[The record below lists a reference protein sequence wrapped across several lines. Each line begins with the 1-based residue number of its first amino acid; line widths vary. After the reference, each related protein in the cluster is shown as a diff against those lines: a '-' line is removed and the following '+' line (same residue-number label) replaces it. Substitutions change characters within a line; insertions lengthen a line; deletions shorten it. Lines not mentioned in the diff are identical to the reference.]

1 MRFLAQAPPPLQ
13 LQTPAQTKQCDEIYL
28 TASSAHLQL
37 PDILGTVVCTKP
49 LLINCSQTIVSDSLG
64 DCSHGF
70 IITRYMYIYIFAELT
85 AATFRLLRFAVFC
98 HDTKA
103 SM

>member
-28 TASSAHLQL
+28 TASSVHLQL

-49 LLINCSQTIVSDSLG
+49 LLINCSRPIVSDSLG

-70 IITRYMYIYIFAELT
+70 IITRYMYIYIYIYICRT
-85 AATFRLLRFAVFC
+85 DCC
-98 HDTKA
+98 HI
-103 SM
+103 

>member
-13 LQTPAQTKQCDEIYL
+13 LQTSAQTKQCDEIYL

-70 IITRYMYIYIFAELT
+70 IITRYMYIYIYLPN
-85 AATFRLLRFAVFC
+85 
-98 HDTKA
+98 
-103 SM
+103 